1 MDLRRI
7 VFIAFLLAGVSHMP
21 ANASRIAGAQDAD
34 TEKLVE
40 RTCAKCHT
48 LVSTHRMRNTRDR
61 WAQIVDD
68 MVSRGAEATDDE
80 IEQIIDYLAAH
91 YGAKVNVNKASAEE
105 LSASLRISLAAA
117 KAIVDYR
124 TRNGAFEK
132 VADLKAVPNLDW
144 KTIESQQD
152 RLEFLK

>member
-1 MDLRRI
+1 MELRPI
-7 VFIAFLLAGVSHMP
+7 VFTAFLLAGMGQTLTG
-21 ANASRIAGAQDAD
+21 ASRTAGVQDAD

-48 LVSTHRMRNTRDR
+48 MVSTYRMRNTRER

-91 YGAKVNVNKASAEE
+91 YGAKVNVNKANPEE
-105 LSASLRISLAAA
+105 LSTSLRISLPAA
-117 KAIVDYR
+117 KSIVEYR
-124 TRNGAFEK
+124 IKNGAYGK
-132 VADLKAVPNLDW
+132 VEDLKPVPNVDW
-144 KTIESQQD
+144 KAIESQKD